1 MGVISF
7 KGKGVTNKYAMSQKL
22 NAYTTY
28 NWVSND
34 EQYKKKCMLYIRGS
48 IKILL
53 DIKREFKM

>member
-1 MGVISF
+1 
-7 KGKGVTNKYAMSQKL
+7 MSQKL

-34 EQYKKKCMLYIRGS
+34 EQYKKKYMLYIRGS
-48 IKILL
+48 IKSLL